1 MKKEIDPKAVS
12 VRLIQRMKDLDISG
26 ADITRATGASS
37 AAITKWRQ
45 GINAPTRYILPLSRL
60 LQCTP
65 EWLLHGEEPRNISAQ
80 RAAAPLPTTEDA
92 MPDEPPPLVIIPE
105 QQHVARL
112 DEEHPPIKTH
122 RRLIGYDVR
131 LSAGSGNAEWV
142 VRADDNDRLY
152 FRNGWF
158 KARHLDE
165 SNLRAMY
172 VSGDSMTP
180 YLYNKD
186 TVIVDI
192 TDTEIID
199 GEVYA
204 ILFKGKFYVKE
215 LRNFEDGVKIISY
228 NPKYEMM
235 KATPENCKSEL
246 DFRVLG
252 KVIWRGG

>member
-80 RAAAPLPTTEDA
+80 
-92 MPDEPPPLVIIPE
+92 
-105 QQHVARL
+105 
-112 DEEHPPIKTH
+112 EHPPIKTH